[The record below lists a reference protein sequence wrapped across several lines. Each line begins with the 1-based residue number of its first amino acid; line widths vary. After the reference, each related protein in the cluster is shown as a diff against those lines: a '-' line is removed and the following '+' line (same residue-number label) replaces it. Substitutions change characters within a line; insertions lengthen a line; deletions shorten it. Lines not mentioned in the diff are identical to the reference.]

1 MNTMESKKSVVIA
14 FPGKEFSSM
23 FLMQWSDS
31 LLKLTQ
37 VGYKIALTSDYSAY
51 VPFTRM
57 MTLGLDTMR
66 GNDQKPFDGKIDY
79 DVWVTID
86 SDIIFTPKQLIELIE
101 DTDKYPVISGIYRMA
116 NSKYIAA
123 VKEWDLAHFI
133 KNGVYEFIDPETL
146 DKDIKHH
153 EVVYSGMGFMACTR
167 EVLEKIKYPYFN
179 YPTEELEIDGK
190 TVSQIFS
197 EDVSFSK
204 RVTDAG
210 YKIVINTDLRV
221 GHEKKLIM

>member
-1 MNTMESKKSVVIA
+1 MDPSKKNVIVA
-14 FPGKEFSSM
+14 FPGKEFSGT
-23 FLMQWSDS
+23 FLMQWSES
-31 LLKLTQ
+31 LVKLTQ
-37 VGYKIALTSDYSAY
+37 LGYKVALTNDYSAY

-66 GNDQKPFDGKIDY
+66 GNEQKPFDGKVEY
-79 DVWVTID
+79 DIWVTID
-86 SDIIFTPKQLIELIE
+86 SDIIFTAKQLIELIE
-101 DTDKYPVISGIYRMA
+101 DTDKYPVISGMYKMA

-123 VKEWDLAHFI
+123 VKEWNLAHFI
-133 KNGVYEFIDPETL
+133 KNGVYEFIDPETF

-153 EVVYSGMGFMACTR
+153 EVAYVGMGFMACTR

-179 YPTEELEIDGK
+179 YPTEELQVDGK
-190 TVSQIFS
+190 TISQIFS

-204 RVTDAG
+204 RVIDAG

>member
-1 MNTMESKKSVVIA
+1 MDSPKKNVVIA
-14 FPGKEFSSM
+14 LPGKEFSGT
-23 FLMQWSDS
+23 FLMQWSES
-31 LLKLTQ
+31 LLKLSQ
-37 VGYKIALTSDYSAY
+37 LGYKIALTNDYSAY

-66 GNDQKPFDGKIDY
+66 GNEQKPFDGKIEY

-86 SDIIFTPKQLIELIE
+86 SDIIFKAKQLIELIE
-101 DTDKYPVISGIYRMA
+101 DTDKFPVISGVYRMS

-123 VKEWDLAHFI
+123 IREWNLAHFI

-146 DKDIKHH
+146 DEGVKHH
-153 EVVYSGMGFMACTR
+153 EVAYVGMGFMACTR
-167 EVLEKIKYPYFN
+167 EVLEKIEYPYFN
-179 YPTEELEIDGK
+179 YPTEELQVDGK
-190 TVSQIFS
+190 TISQVFS

-210 YKIVINTDLRV
+210 YKIVINTDLRL
-221 GHEKKLIM
+221 GHEKKIIM

>member
-1 MNTMESKKSVVIA
+1 MEPPKKNVIIA
-14 FPGKEFSSM
+14 FPGKEFSGT
-23 FLMQWSDS
+23 FLMQWSES
-31 LLKLTQ
+31 LLNLTQ
-37 VGYKIALTSDYSAY
+37 LGYKIALTNDYSAY

-66 GNDQKPFDGKIDY
+66 GNEQKPFDGKVEY

-86 SDIIFTPKQLIELIE
+86 SDIIFTPKHLIELIE
-101 DTDKYPVISGIYRMA
+101 DTDKYPVISGMYKMA

-123 VKEWDLAHFI
+123 VREWNLAHFI
-133 KNGVYEFIDPETL
+133 KNGVYEFIDPETF

-153 EVVYSGMGFMACTR
+153 EVAYVGMGFMACTR
-167 EVLEKIKYPYFN
+167 EVLEKIEYPYFN
-179 YPTEELEIDGK
+179 YPTEELEVDGK
-190 TVSQIFS
+190 TISQIFS

-210 YKIVINTDLRV
+210 YKIIINTDLRI

>member
-1 MNTMESKKSVVIA
+1 MEPPKKNVIIA
-14 FPGKEFSSM
+14 FPGKEFSGT
-23 FLMQWSDS
+23 FLMQWSES
-31 LLKLTQ
+31 LLNLTQ
-37 VGYKIALTSDYSAY
+37 LGYKIALTNDYSAY

-66 GNDQKPFDGKIDY
+66 GNEQKPFDGKVDY

-86 SDIIFTPKQLIELIE
+86 SDIIFTPKHLIELIE
-101 DTDKYPVISGIYRMA
+101 DTDKYPVISGMYKMA

-123 VKEWDLAHFI
+123 VREWNLAHFI
-133 KNGVYEFIDPETL
+133 KNGVYEFIDPETF
-146 DKDIKHH
+146 DKDLKHH
-153 EVVYSGMGFMACTR
+153 EVAYVGMGFMACTR
-167 EVLEKIKYPYFN
+167 EVLEKIEYPYFN
-179 YPTEELEIDGK
+179 YPTEELEVDGK
-190 TVSQIFS
+190 TISQVFS

-210 YKIVINTDLRV
+210 YKIIINTDLRI

>member
-1 MNTMESKKSVVIA
+1 MDPSKKNVIIA
-14 FPGKEFSSM
+14 FPGKDFSGT
-23 FLMQWSDS
+23 FLMQWSES

-37 VGYKIALTSDYSAY
+37 LGYKIALTNDYSAY

-66 GNDQKPFDGKIDY
+66 GNEQKPFDGKVEY

-86 SDIIFTPKQLIELIE
+86 SDIIFTAKQLIELIE
-101 DTDKYPVISGIYRMA
+101 DTDKYPVISGMYKMA

-123 VKEWDLAHFI
+123 VKEWNLTHFI
-133 KNGVYEFIDPETL
+133 KNGVYEFIDPETF

-153 EVVYSGMGFMACTR
+153 EVAYTGMGFMACTR
-167 EVLEKIKYPYFN
+167 EVLEKIEYPYFN
-179 YPTEELEIDGK
+179 YPTEELQVDGK
-190 TVSQIFS
+190 TISQIFS

-210 YKIVINTDLRV
+210 YKIVINTDLRI

>member
-1 MNTMESKKSVVIA
+1 MEPPKKNVIIA
-14 FPGKEFSSM
+14 FPGKEFSGT
-23 FLMQWSDS
+23 FLMQWSES
-31 LLKLTQ
+31 LLKLSQ
-37 VGYKIALTSDYSAY
+37 LGYKIALTNDYSAY

-66 GNDQKPFDGKIDY
+66 GNEQKPFDGKIEY

-86 SDIIFTPKQLIELIE
+86 SDVIFTPKHLIELIE
-101 DTDKYPVISGIYRMA
+101 DTDKYPVISGMYRMS

-123 VKEWDLAHFI
+123 VREWNLAHFI

-146 DKDIKHH
+146 DKDVKHH
-153 EVVYSGMGFMACTR
+153 EVAYVGMGFMACTR
-167 EVLEKIKYPYFN
+167 EVLEKIEYPYFN
-179 YPTEELEIDGK
+179 YPTEELEVDGK
-190 TVSQIFS
+190 TISQVFS

>member
-1 MNTMESKKSVVIA
+1 MDPSKKNVIIA
-14 FPGKEFSSM
+14 FPGKEFSGT
-23 FLMQWSDS
+23 FLMQWSES
-31 LLKLTQ
+31 LLKMTQ
-37 VGYKIALTSDYSAY
+37 LGYKIALTNDYSAY

-66 GNDQKPFDGKIDY
+66 GNEQKPFDGKVDY

-86 SDIIFTPKQLIELIE
+86 SDIIFTPKHLIELIE
-101 DTDKYPVISGIYRMA
+101 DTDKYPVISGMYKMS

-123 VKEWDLAHFI
+123 VKEWNLAHFI
-133 KNGVYEFIDPETL
+133 KNGVYEFIDPETF
-146 DKDIKHH
+146 DKDLKHH
-153 EVVYSGMGFMACTR
+153 EVAYVGMGFMACTR
-167 EVLEKIKYPYFN
+167 EVLEKIEYPYFN
-179 YPTEELEIDGK
+179 YPTEELEVDGK
-190 TVSQIFS
+190 TISQIFS

-210 YKIVINTDLRV
+210 YKIIINTDLRI

>member
-1 MNTMESKKSVVIA
+1 MDPSKKNVIVA
-14 FPGKEFSSM
+14 FPGKEFSGT
-23 FLMQWSDS
+23 FLMQWSES
-31 LLKLTQ
+31 LLKLSQ
-37 VGYKIALTSDYSAY
+37 LGYKIALTNDYSAY

-66 GNDQKPFDGKIDY
+66 GNEQKPFDGKVEY

-86 SDIIFTPKQLIELIE
+86 SDIIFKAKQLIELIE
-101 DTDKYPVISGIYRMA
+101 DTDKFPVISGVYRMS

-123 VKEWDLAHFI
+123 VREWNLAHFI

-146 DKDIKHH
+146 DEDVKHH
-153 EVVYSGMGFMACTR
+153 EVAYVGMGFMACTR
-167 EVLEKIKYPYFN
+167 EVLEKIEYPYFN
-179 YPTEELEIDGK
+179 YPTEELQIDGK
-190 TVSQIFS
+190 TISQVFS

-210 YKIVINTDLRV
+210 YKIVINTDLRL
-221 GHEKKLIM
+221 GHEKKFIM

>member
-1 MNTMESKKSVVIA
+1 MDSPKKNVVIA
-14 FPGKEFSSM
+14 FPGKEFSGT
-23 FLMQWSDS
+23 FLMQWSES
-31 LLKLTQ
+31 LLKLSQ
-37 VGYKIALTSDYSAY
+37 LGYKIALTNDYSAY

-66 GNDQKPFDGKIDY
+66 GNEQKPFDGKVEY

-86 SDIIFTPKQLIELIE
+86 SDIIFKAKQLIELIE
-101 DTDKYPVISGIYRMA
+101 DTDKFPVISGVYRMS

-123 VKEWDLAHFI
+123 VREWNLAHFI

-146 DKDIKHH
+146 DADVKHH
-153 EVVYSGMGFMACTR
+153 EVAYVGMGFMACTR
-167 EVLEKIKYPYFN
+167 EVLEKIEYPYFN
-179 YPTEELEIDGK
+179 YPTEELQVDGK
-190 TVSQIFS
+190 TISQVFS

-210 YKIVINTDLRV
+210 YKIVINTDLRL

>member
-1 MNTMESKKSVVIA
+1 MDSPKKNVVIA
-14 FPGKEFSSM
+14 LPGKEFSGT
-23 FLMQWSDS
+23 FLMQWSES
-31 LLKLTQ
+31 LLKLSQ
-37 VGYKIALTSDYSAY
+37 LGYKIALTNDYSAY

-66 GNDQKPFDGKIDY
+66 GNEQKPFDGKIEY

-86 SDIIFTPKQLIELIE
+86 SDIIFKAKQLIELIE
-101 DTDKYPVISGIYRMA
+101 DTDKFPVISGVYRMS

-123 VKEWDLAHFI
+123 IREWNLAHFI

-146 DKDIKHH
+146 DEDVKHH
-153 EVVYSGMGFMACTR
+153 EVAYVGMGFMACTR
-167 EVLEKIKYPYFN
+167 EVLEKIEYPYFN
-179 YPTEELEIDGK
+179 YPTEELQVDGK
-190 TVSQIFS
+190 TISQVFS

-210 YKIVINTDLRV
+210 YKIVINTDLRL
-221 GHEKKLIM
+221 GHEKKIIM

>member
-1 MNTMESKKSVVIA
+1 MEPPKKNVIIA
-14 FPGKEFSSM
+14 FPGKEFSGT
-23 FLMQWSDS
+23 FLMQWSES
-31 LLKLTQ
+31 LLNLTQ
-37 VGYKIALTSDYSAY
+37 LGYKIALTNDYSAY

-66 GNDQKPFDGKIDY
+66 GNEQKPFDGKVEY

-86 SDIIFTPKQLIELIE
+86 SDIIFTPKHLIELIE
-101 DTDKYPVISGIYRMA
+101 DTDKYPVISGMYKMA

-123 VKEWDLAHFI
+123 VREWNLAHFI
-133 KNGVYEFIDPETL
+133 KNGVYEFIDPETF
-146 DKDIKHH
+146 DKDLKHH
-153 EVVYSGMGFMACTR
+153 EVAYVGMGFMACTR
-167 EVLEKIKYPYFN
+167 EVLEKIEYPYFN
-179 YPTEELEIDGK
+179 YPTEELEVDGK
-190 TVSQIFS
+190 TISQVFS

-210 YKIVINTDLRV
+210 YKIIINTDLRI

>member
-1 MNTMESKKSVVIA
+1 MDPSKKNVIIA
-14 FPGKEFSSM
+14 FPGKDFSGT
-23 FLMQWSDS
+23 FLMQWSES

-37 VGYKIALTSDYSAY
+37 LGYKIALTNDYSAY

-66 GNDQKPFDGKIDY
+66 GNEQKPFDGKVEY

-86 SDIIFTPKQLIELIE
+86 SDIIFTAKQLIELIE
-101 DTDKYPVISGIYRMA
+101 DTDKYPVISGMYKMA
-116 NSKYIAA
+116 NSKYITA
-123 VKEWDLAHFI
+123 VKEWNLTHFI
-133 KNGVYEFIDPETL
+133 KNGVYEFIDPETF

-153 EVVYSGMGFMACTR
+153 EVAYTGMGFMACTR
-167 EVLEKIKYPYFN
+167 EVLEKIEYPYFN
-179 YPTEELEIDGK
+179 YPTEELQVDGK
-190 TVSQIFS
+190 TISQIFS

-210 YKIVINTDLRV
+210 YKIVINTDLRI

>member
-1 MNTMESKKSVVIA
+1 MDSPKKNVVIA
-14 FPGKEFSSM
+14 FPGKEFSGT
-23 FLMQWSDS
+23 FLMQWSES
-31 LLKLTQ
+31 LLKLSQ
-37 VGYKIALTSDYSAY
+37 LGYKIALTNDYSAY

-66 GNDQKPFDGKIDY
+66 GNEQKPFDGKVEY

-86 SDIIFTPKQLIELIE
+86 SDIIFKAKQLIELIE
-101 DTDKYPVISGIYRMA
+101 DTDKFPVISGVYRMS

-123 VKEWDLAHFI
+123 VREWNLAHFI

-146 DKDIKHH
+146 DEDVKHH
-153 EVVYSGMGFMACTR
+153 EVAYVGMGFMACTR
-167 EVLEKIKYPYFN
+167 EVLEKIEYPYFN
-179 YPTEELEIDGK
+179 YPTEELQVDGK
-190 TVSQIFS
+190 TISQVFS

-210 YKIVINTDLRV
+210 YKIVINTDLRL

>member
-1 MNTMESKKSVVIA
+1 MDPPKKNVIIA
-14 FPGKEFSSM
+14 FPGKEFSGT
-23 FLMQWSDS
+23 FLMQWSES

-37 VGYKIALTSDYSAY
+37 LGYKIALTSDYSAY
-51 VPFTRM
+51 IPFTRM

-66 GNDQKPFDGKIDY
+66 GNEQKPFDGKIEY

-86 SDIIFTPKQLIELIE
+86 SDVIFTPKHLIELIE
-101 DTDKYPVISGIYRMA
+101 DTDKYPVISGMYRMS

-123 VKEWDLAHFI
+123 VREWNLAHFI
-133 KNGVYEFIDPETL
+133 KNGVYEFIDPETF

-153 EVVYSGMGFMACTR
+153 EVAYVGMGFMACTR
-167 EVLEKIKYPYFN
+167 EVLEKIEYPYFN
-179 YPTEELEIDGK
+179 YPTEELEVDGK
-190 TVSQIFS
+190 TISQIFS

>member
-1 MNTMESKKSVVIA
+1 MEPPKKNVIIA
-14 FPGKEFSSM
+14 FPGKEFSGT
-23 FLMQWSDS
+23 FLMQWSES
-31 LLKLTQ
+31 LLKLSQ
-37 VGYKIALTSDYSAY
+37 LGYKIALTNDYSAY
-51 VPFTRM
+51 IPFTRM

-66 GNDQKPFDGKIDY
+66 GNEQKPFDGKVEY

-86 SDIIFTPKQLIELIE
+86 SDVIFTPKHLIELIE
-101 DTDKYPVISGIYRMA
+101 DTDKYPVISGMYKMA

-123 VKEWDLAHFI
+123 VREWNLAHFI
-133 KNGVYEFIDPETL
+133 KNGVYEFIDPETF

-153 EVVYSGMGFMACTR
+153 EVAYVGMGFMACTR
-167 EVLEKIKYPYFN
+167 EVLEKIEYPYFN
-179 YPTEELEIDGK
+179 YPTEELEVDGK
-190 TVSQIFS
+190 TISQIFS

>member
-1 MNTMESKKSVVIA
+1 MDPPKKNVIIA
-14 FPGKEFSSM
+14 FPGKEFSGT
-23 FLMQWSDS
+23 FLMQWSES
-31 LLKLTQ
+31 LVKLTQ
-37 VGYKIALTSDYSAY
+37 LGYKIALTNDYSAY

-57 MTLGLDTMR
+57 MTLGIDTMR
-66 GNDQKPFDGKIDY
+66 GNEQKPFDGKVEY

-86 SDIIFTPKQLIELIE
+86 SDIIFTPKHLIELIE
-101 DTDKYPVISGIYRMA
+101 DTDKCPVISGMYRMS

-123 VKEWDLAHFI
+123 VKEWNLAYFI
-133 KNGVYEFIDPETL
+133 KNGVYEFIDPETF
-146 DKDIKHH
+146 DKNVKHH
-153 EVVYSGMGFMACTR
+153 EVAYVGMGFMACTR

-179 YPTEELEIDGK
+179 YPTEELQVDGK
-190 TVSQIFS
+190 TISQVFS

>member
-1 MNTMESKKSVVIA
+1 MEPPKKNVIIA
-14 FPGKEFSSM
+14 FPGKEFSGT
-23 FLMQWSDS
+23 FLMQWSES

-37 VGYKIALTSDYSAY
+37 LGYKIALTCDYSAY
-51 VPFTRM
+51 IPFTRM

-66 GNDQKPFDGKIDY
+66 GNEQKPFDGKVEY

-86 SDIIFTPKQLIELIE
+86 SDIIFTPKHLIELIE
-101 DTDKYPVISGIYRMA
+101 DTDKYPVISGMYKMS

-123 VKEWDLAHFI
+123 VKEWNLAHFI
-133 KNGVYEFIDPETL
+133 KNGVYEFIDPETF
-146 DKDIKHH
+146 DKDLKHH
-153 EVVYSGMGFMACTR
+153 EVAYVGMGFMACTR
-167 EVLEKIKYPYFN
+167 EVLEKIEYPYFN
-179 YPTEELEIDGK
+179 YPTEELEVDGK
-190 TVSQIFS
+190 TISQIFS

>member
-1 MNTMESKKSVVIA
+1 MEPPKKNVIIA
-14 FPGKEFSSM
+14 FPGKEFSGT
-23 FLMQWSDS
+23 FLMQWSES

-37 VGYKIALTSDYSAY
+37 LGYKIALTSDYSAY
-51 VPFTRM
+51 IPFTRM

-66 GNDQKPFDGKIDY
+66 GNEQKPFDGKVEY

-86 SDIIFTPKQLIELIE
+86 SDVIFTPKHLIELIE
-101 DTDKYPVISGIYRMA
+101 DTDKYPVISGMYKMA

-123 VKEWDLAHFI
+123 VREWNLAHFI
-133 KNGVYEFIDPETL
+133 KNGVYEFIDPETF

-153 EVVYSGMGFMACTR
+153 EVAYVGMGFMACTR
-167 EVLEKIKYPYFN
+167 EVLEKIEYPYFN
-179 YPTEELEIDGK
+179 YPTEELEVDGK
-190 TVSQIFS
+190 TISQIFS

>member
-1 MNTMESKKSVVIA
+1 MDSPKKNVVIA
-14 FPGKEFSSM
+14 LPGKEFSGT
-23 FLMQWSDS
+23 FLMQWSES

-37 VGYKIALTSDYSAY
+37 LGYKIALTNDYSAY

-66 GNDQKPFDGKIDY
+66 GNEQKPFDGKVEY

-86 SDIIFTPKQLIELIE
+86 SDIIFKAKQLIELIE
-101 DTDKYPVISGIYRMA
+101 DTDKFPVISGVYRMS

-123 VKEWDLAHFI
+123 VREWNLAHFI

-146 DKDIKHH
+146 DEDVKHH
-153 EVVYSGMGFMACTR
+153 EVAYVGMGFMACTR
-167 EVLEKIKYPYFN
+167 EVLEKIEYPYFN
-179 YPTEELEIDGK
+179 YPTEELQVDGK
-190 TVSQIFS
+190 TISQVFS

-210 YKIVINTDLRV
+210 YKIVINTDLRL

>member
-1 MNTMESKKSVVIA
+1 MDPSKKNVIIA
-14 FPGKEFSSM
+14 FPGKEFSGT
-23 FLMQWSDS
+23 FLMQWSES
-31 LLKLTQ
+31 LLKMTQ
-37 VGYKIALTSDYSAY
+37 LGYKIALTNDYSAY
-51 VPFTRM
+51 APFTRM

-66 GNDQKPFDGKIDY
+66 GNEQKPFDGKVEY

-86 SDIIFTPKQLIELIE
+86 SDIIFTAKQLIELIE
-101 DTDKYPVISGIYRMA
+101 DTDKYPVISGMYKMA

-123 VKEWDLAHFI
+123 VKEWNLTYFI
-133 KNGVYEFIDPETL
+133 KNGVYEFIDPETF

-153 EVVYSGMGFMACTR
+153 EVAYTGMGFMACTR
-167 EVLEKIKYPYFN
+167 EVLEKIEYPYFN
-179 YPTEELEIDGK
+179 YPTEELQVDGK
-190 TVSQIFS
+190 TISQIFS

-204 RVTDAG
+204 RVIDAG

>member
-1 MNTMESKKSVVIA
+1 MDSPKKNVVIA
-14 FPGKEFSSM
+14 LPGKEFSGT
-23 FLMQWSDS
+23 FLMQWSES
-31 LLKLTQ
+31 LLKLSQ
-37 VGYKIALTSDYSAY
+37 LGYKIALTNDYSAY

-66 GNDQKPFDGKIDY
+66 GNEQKPFDGKVEY

-86 SDIIFTPKQLIELIE
+86 SDIIFKAKQLIELIE
-101 DTDKYPVISGIYRMA
+101 DTDKFPVISGVYRMS

-123 VKEWDLAHFI
+123 VREWNLAHFI

-146 DKDIKHH
+146 DEDVKHH
-153 EVVYSGMGFMACTR
+153 EVAYVGMGFMACTR
-167 EVLEKIKYPYFN
+167 EVLEKIEYPYFN
-179 YPTEELEIDGK
+179 YPTEELQIDGK
-190 TVSQIFS
+190 TISQVFS

-210 YKIVINTDLRV
+210 YKIVINTDLRL
-221 GHEKKLIM
+221 GHEKKFIM

>member
-1 MNTMESKKSVVIA
+1 MDPSKKNVIVA
-14 FPGKEFSSM
+14 FPGKEFSGT
-23 FLMQWSDS
+23 FLMQWSES
-31 LLKLTQ
+31 LVKLTQ
-37 VGYKIALTSDYSAY
+37 LGYKIALTNDYSAY

-66 GNDQKPFDGKIDY
+66 GNEQKPFDGKVEY

-86 SDIIFTPKQLIELIE
+86 SDIIFKAKQLIELIE
-101 DTDKYPVISGIYRMA
+101 DTDKFPVISGVYRMS

-123 VKEWDLAHFI
+123 VREWNLAHFI

-146 DKDIKHH
+146 DEDVKHH
-153 EVVYSGMGFMACTR
+153 EVAYVGMGFMACTR
-167 EVLEKIKYPYFN
+167 EVLEKIEYPYFN
-179 YPTEELEIDGK
+179 YPTEELQVDGK
-190 TVSQIFS
+190 TISQVFS

-210 YKIVINTDLRV
+210 YKIVINTDLRL
-221 GHEKKLIM
+221 GHEKKFIM

>member
-1 MNTMESKKSVVIA
+1 MDSPKKNVVIA
-14 FPGKEFSSM
+14 FPGKEFSGT
-23 FLMQWSDS
+23 FLMQWSES
-31 LLKLTQ
+31 LLKLSQ
-37 VGYKIALTSDYSAY
+37 LGYKIALTNDYSAY

-66 GNDQKPFDGKIDY
+66 GNEQKPFDGKVEY

-86 SDIIFTPKQLIELIE
+86 SDIIFKAKQLIELIE
-101 DTDKYPVISGIYRMA
+101 DTDKFPVISGVYRMS

-123 VKEWDLAHFI
+123 VREWNLAHFI

-146 DKDIKHH
+146 DEDVKHH
-153 EVVYSGMGFMACTR
+153 EVAYVGMGFMACTR
-167 EVLEKIKYPYFN
+167 EVLEKIEYPYFN
-179 YPTEELEIDGK
+179 YPTEELQVDGK
-190 TVSQIFS
+190 TISQVFS

-210 YKIVINTDLRV
+210 YKIVINTDLRL
-221 GHEKKLIM
+221 GHEKKIIM

>member
-1 MNTMESKKSVVIA
+1 MEPPKKNVIIA
-14 FPGKEFSSM
+14 FPGKEFSGT
-23 FLMQWSDS
+23 FLMQWSES
-31 LLKLTQ
+31 LLKLSQ
-37 VGYKIALTSDYSAY
+37 LGYKIALTNDYSAY

-66 GNDQKPFDGKIDY
+66 GNEQKPFDGKIEY

-86 SDIIFTPKQLIELIE
+86 SDVIFTPKHLIELIE
-101 DTDKYPVISGIYRMA
+101 DTDKYPVISGMYRMS

-123 VKEWDLAHFI
+123 VREWNLAHFI

-146 DKDIKHH
+146 DKDVKHH
-153 EVVYSGMGFMACTR
+153 EVAYVGMGFMACTR
-167 EVLEKIKYPYFN
+167 EVLEKIVYPYFN
-179 YPTEELEIDGK
+179 YPTEELEVDGK
-190 TVSQIFS
+190 TISQVFS

>member
-1 MNTMESKKSVVIA
+1 MEPPKKNVIIA
-14 FPGKEFSSM
+14 FPGKEFSGT
-23 FLMQWSDS
+23 FLMQWSES
-31 LLKLTQ
+31 LLKLSQ
-37 VGYKIALTSDYSAY
+37 LGYKIALTNDYSAY

-66 GNDQKPFDGKIDY
+66 GNEQKPFDGKIEY

-86 SDIIFTPKQLIELIE
+86 SDVIFTPKHLIELIE
-101 DTDKYPVISGIYRMA
+101 DTDKYPVISGMYRMS

-123 VKEWDLAHFI
+123 VREWNLAHFI

-146 DKDIKHH
+146 DKDVKHH
-153 EVVYSGMGFMACTR
+153 EVAYVGMGFMACTR
-167 EVLEKIKYPYFN
+167 EVLEKIEYPYFN
-179 YPTEELEIDGK
+179 YPTEELEVDGK
-190 TVSQIFS
+190 TISQVFS

-210 YKIVINTDLRV
+210 YKIVINTDFPS
-221 GHEKKLIM
+221 K

>member
-1 MNTMESKKSVVIA
+1 MDSPKKNVVIA
-14 FPGKEFSSM
+14 FPGKEFSGT
-23 FLMQWSDS
+23 FLMQWSES
-31 LLKLTQ
+31 LLKLSQ
-37 VGYKIALTSDYSAY
+37 LGYKIALTNDYSAY

-66 GNDQKPFDGKIDY
+66 GNEQKPFDGKVEY

-86 SDIIFTPKQLIELIE
+86 SDIIFKAKQLIELIE
-101 DTDKYPVISGIYRMA
+101 DTDKFPVISGMYRMS

-123 VKEWDLAHFI
+123 VREWNLAHFI

-146 DKDIKHH
+146 DEDVKHH
-153 EVVYSGMGFMACTR
+153 EVAYVGMGFMACTR
-167 EVLEKIKYPYFN
+167 EVLEKIEYPYFN
-179 YPTEELEIDGK
+179 YPTEELQVDGK
-190 TVSQIFS
+190 TISQVFS

-210 YKIVINTDLRV
+210 YKIVINTDLRL

>member
-1 MNTMESKKSVVIA
+1 MDSPKKNVVIA
-14 FPGKEFSSM
+14 FPGKEFSGT
-23 FLMQWSDS
+23 FLMQWSES
-31 LLKLTQ
+31 LLKLSQ
-37 VGYKIALTSDYSAY
+37 LGYKIALTNDYSAY

-66 GNDQKPFDGKIDY
+66 GNEQKPFDGKVDY

-86 SDIIFTPKQLIELIE
+86 SDIIFKAKQLIELIE
-101 DTDKYPVISGIYRMA
+101 DTDKFPVISGVYRMS

-123 VKEWDLAHFI
+123 VREWNLAHFI
-133 KNGVYEFIDPETL
+133 KNGVYEFIDPETF
-146 DKDIKHH
+146 DEDVKHH
-153 EVVYSGMGFMACTR
+153 EVAYVGMGFMACTR
-167 EVLEKIKYPYFN
+167 EVLEKIEYPYFN
-179 YPTEELEIDGK
+179 YPTEELQVDGK
-190 TVSQIFS
+190 TISQVFS

-210 YKIVINTDLRV
+210 YKIVINTDLRL

>member
-1 MNTMESKKSVVIA
+1 MDSSKKRVVIA
-14 FPGKEFSSM
+14 FPGKEFSST

-31 LLKLTQ
+31 LIKLTQ
-37 VGYKIALTSDYSAY
+37 LGYKIALTSDYSAY
-51 VPFTRM
+51 IPFTRM

-66 GNDQKPFDGKIDY
+66 GNDQKPFDGKVEY

-86 SDIIFTPKQLIELIE
+86 SDIIFTPKNLIELIE
-101 DTDKYPVISGIYRMA
+101 DTDKYPVISGVYRMA

-133 KNGVYEFIDPETL
+133 KNGVYEFIEPETL

-153 EVVYSGMGFMACTR
+153 EVAYSGMGFMACTR

-204 RVTDAG
+204 RITDAG
-210 YKIVINTDLRV
+210 YKIVINTDLYV
-221 GHEKKLIM
+221 GHEKKVIM

>member
-1 MNTMESKKSVVIA
+1 MEPPKKNVIIA
-14 FPGKEFSSM
+14 FPGKEFSGT
-23 FLMQWSDS
+23 FLMQWSES
-31 LLKLTQ
+31 LLNLTQ
-37 VGYKIALTSDYSAY
+37 LGYKIALTNDYSAY

-66 GNDQKPFDGKIDY
+66 GNEQKPFDGKVEY

-86 SDIIFTPKQLIELIE
+86 SDIIFKAKQLIELIE
-101 DTDKYPVISGIYRMA
+101 DTDKFPVISGVYRMS

-123 VKEWDLAHFI
+123 VREWNLAHFI
-133 KNGVYEFIDPETL
+133 KNGVYEFIDPETF
-146 DKDIKHH
+146 DKDLKHH
-153 EVVYSGMGFMACTR
+153 EVAYVGMGFMACTR
-167 EVLEKIKYPYFN
+167 EVLEKIEYPYFN
-179 YPTEELEIDGK
+179 YPTEELEVDGK
-190 TVSQIFS
+190 TISQVFS

-210 YKIVINTDLRV
+210 YKIIINTDLRI

>member
-1 MNTMESKKSVVIA
+1 MEPPKKNVIIA
-14 FPGKEFSSM
+14 FPGKEFSGT
-23 FLMQWSDS
+23 FLMQWSES

-37 VGYKIALTSDYSAY
+37 LGYKIALTSDYSAY
-51 VPFTRM
+51 IPFTRM

-66 GNDQKPFDGKIDY
+66 GNEQKPFDGKVEY

-86 SDIIFTPKQLIELIE
+86 SDIIFTPKHLIELIE
-101 DTDKYPVISGIYRMA
+101 DTDKYPVISGMYKMS

-123 VKEWDLAHFI
+123 VKEWNLAHFI
-133 KNGVYEFIDPETL
+133 KNGVYEFIDPETF
-146 DKDIKHH
+146 DKDLKHH
-153 EVVYSGMGFMACTR
+153 EVAYVGMGFMACTR
-167 EVLEKIKYPYFN
+167 EVLEKIEYPYFN
-179 YPTEELEIDGK
+179 YPTEELEVDGK
-190 TVSQIFS
+190 TISQIFS

-210 YKIVINTDLRV
+210 YKIIINTDLRI

>member
-1 MNTMESKKSVVIA
+1 MDSPKKTVVIA
-14 FPGKEFSSM
+14 LPGKEFSNV

-37 VGYKIALTSDYSAY
+37 LGYKIALTNEYSSY

-66 GNDQKPFDGKIDY
+66 GNDQKPFDGKVEY

-101 DTDKYPVISGIYRMA
+101 DTDKYPVVSGMYKMT
-116 NSKYIAA
+116 NSKHIAA
-123 VKEWDLAHFI
+123 VKEWDMAHFAR
-133 KNGVYEFIDPETL
+133 NGVYEFIDPETF
-146 DKDIKHH
+146 DKDVKHH
-153 EVVYSGMGFMACTR
+153 NVAYVGMGFMACTR
-167 EVLEKIKYPYFN
+167 QVLETIKYPYFN
-179 YPTEELEIDGK
+179 YPTEETEIGGK
-190 TVSQIFS
+190 IVSQIFS
-197 EDVSFSK
+197 EDVSFCK
-204 RVTDAG
+204 RVADAG
-210 YKIVINTDLRV
+210 FKISINTDLKV

>member
-1 MNTMESKKSVVIA
+1 MDPSKKNVIIA
-14 FPGKEFSSM
+14 FPGKEFSGT
-23 FLMQWSDS
+23 FLMQWSES
-31 LLKLTQ
+31 LLKMTQ
-37 VGYKIALTSDYSAY
+37 LGYKIALTNDYSAY
-51 VPFTRM
+51 APFTRM

-66 GNDQKPFDGKIDY
+66 GNEQKPFDGKVEY

-86 SDIIFTPKQLIELIE
+86 SDIIFTAKQLIELIE
-101 DTDKYPVISGIYRMA
+101 DTDKYPVISGMYKMA
-116 NSKYIAA
+116 NSKYITA
-123 VKEWDLAHFI
+123 VKEWNLTYFI
-133 KNGVYEFIDPETL
+133 KNGVYEFIDPETF

-153 EVVYSGMGFMACTR
+153 EVAYTGMGFMACTR

-179 YPTEELEIDGK
+179 YPTEELQVDGK
-190 TVSQIFS
+190 TISQIFS

-204 RVTDAG
+204 RVIDAG

>member
-1 MNTMESKKSVVIA
+1 MDSPKKNVVIA
-14 FPGKEFSSM
+14 FPGKEFSGT
-23 FLMQWSDS
+23 FLMQWSES
-31 LLKLTQ
+31 LLKLSQ
-37 VGYKIALTSDYSAY
+37 LGYKIALTNDYSAY

-66 GNDQKPFDGKIDY
+66 GNEQKPFDGKVEY

-86 SDIIFTPKQLIELIE
+86 SDIIFKAKQLIELIE
-101 DTDKYPVISGIYRMA
+101 DTDKFPVISGVYRMS

-123 VKEWDLAHFI
+123 VREWNLAHFI

-146 DKDIKHH
+146 DEDVKHH
-153 EVVYSGMGFMACTR
+153 EVAYVGMGFMACTR
-167 EVLEKIKYPYFN
+167 EVLEKIEYPYFN
-179 YPTEELEIDGK
+179 YPTEELQIDGK
-190 TVSQIFS
+190 TISQVFS

-210 YKIVINTDLRV
+210 YKIVINTDLRL
-221 GHEKKLIM
+221 GHEKKFIM

>member
-1 MNTMESKKSVVIA
+1 MDPSKKNVIIA
-14 FPGKEFSSM
+14 FPGKEFSGT
-23 FLMQWSDS
+23 FLMQWSES
-31 LLKLTQ
+31 LLKMTQ
-37 VGYKIALTSDYSAY
+37 LGYKIALTNDYSAY
-51 VPFTRM
+51 APFTRM

-66 GNDQKPFDGKIDY
+66 GNEQKPFDGKVEY

-86 SDIIFTPKQLIELIE
+86 SDIIFTAKQLIELIE
-101 DTDKYPVISGIYRMA
+101 DTDKYPVISGMYKMF

-123 VKEWDLAHFI
+123 VKEWNLAHFI
-133 KNGVYEFIDPETL
+133 KNGVYEFIDLETF

-153 EVVYSGMGFMACTR
+153 EVAYTGMGFMACTR
-167 EVLEKIKYPYFN
+167 EVLEKIEYPYFN
-179 YPTEELEIDGK
+179 YPTEELEVDGK
-190 TVSQIFS
+190 TISQIFS

-210 YKIVINTDLRV
+210 YKIIINTDLRI

>member
-1 MNTMESKKSVVIA
+1 MDPSKKNVIVA
-14 FPGKEFSSM
+14 FPGKEFSGT
-23 FLMQWSDS
+23 FLMQWSES
-31 LLKLTQ
+31 LVKLTQ
-37 VGYKIALTSDYSAY
+37 LGYKIALTNDYSAY

-66 GNDQKPFDGKIDY
+66 GNEQKPFDGKVEY

-86 SDIIFTPKQLIELIE
+86 SDIIFKAKQLIELIE
-101 DTDKYPVISGIYRMA
+101 DTDKFPVISGVYRMS

-123 VKEWDLAHFI
+123 VREWNLAHFI

-146 DKDIKHH
+146 DEDVKHH
-153 EVVYSGMGFMACTR
+153 EVAYVGMGFMACTR
-167 EVLEKIKYPYFN
+167 EVLEKIEYPYFN
-179 YPTEELEIDGK
+179 YPTEELQVDGK
-190 TVSQIFS
+190 TISQVFS

-210 YKIVINTDLRV
+210 YKIVINTDLRL
-221 GHEKKLIM
+221 GHEKKIIM